1 MILKN
6 EQEVALK
13 YVRKQLARNIQF
25 RIRLSELFLGKAEDA
40 SPECLL
46 AVIKDEWKHMSDSY
60 RLYLAQA
67 IAGTNHHRA
76 FLECMKP
83 PEV

>member
-1 MILKN
+1 MLKN
-6 EQEVALK
+6 EQENALQ
-13 YVRKQLARNIQF
+13 YVRRQLASNIEF

-46 AVIKDEWKHMSDSY
+46 AVIKDEWHHMSDAY
-60 RLYLAQA
+60 RLHLAQA
-67 IAGTNHHRA
+67 IAGAGHYNA

>member
-1 MILKN
+1 MLQN
-6 EQEVALK
+6 EQEMALK
-13 YVRKQLARNIQF
+13 YVRNQLARNIHF
-25 RIRLSELFLGKAEDA
+25 RVRLSELFLGKAEDA

-60 RLYLAQA
+60 RLHLAQA
-67 IAGTNHHRA
+67 IAGANHYNA